1 MPIQPTYRQA
11 LASLLVTLL
20 FMLIGVLLLANPSVY
35 AEPLQQ
41 GAIASIT
48 PIPTDLAGGSITL
61 LDTLP
66 MDTNGAASEMK
77 VDIDGNPVILLSPYS
92 TATQSVLVRCAD
104 PQCVNRTVTQLPI
117 LNILDMALQTVPNVG
132 EVPVI
137 LYTTEINGGTLQ
149 LDRCE
154 DPLCTSRTNL
164 ISSPVRFIRSDTTDT
179 HLVVSTVGPRIAYVE
194 TFPPDI
200 TQVLLKSCI
209 GTACTSDIV
218 DGYPGTRS
226 LSISLGISND
236 IPVMAYN
243 TVGGIALARC
253 ESAVS
258 CLMPSIHE
266 VVSYGPIGYILG
278 NSMSLAI
285 NPQGNPVILYVQ
297 RNWLSQT
304 PQLWLATCYDPACAT
319 VDQRVAEETLLST
332 YGGGMDLAYGAS
344 GDLYIAYN
352 RIDTQEIVPNTEYAT
367 AVYLLLRRCN
377 AQACNLRA
385 VTQFRDVY
393 SGMEEFIIRGDR
405 AYLIYQDTVLENN
418 QLSYTINLYVGDQ
431 PPVPEPTA
439 GPSPTATSTRTP
451 GYIDLT
457 LTAGATF
464 FTPSVTRTF
473 TPTGRVFPT
482 NPPNWTPSH
491 TPTPSATPTPSR
503 TPTVTP
509 SSPPGAAPQ
518 RNRSD
523 ISIVALRWMPVANA
537 TGYEIRVARNSAFSP
552 TIFADNS
559 LTASQVSINTTPLPN
574 GTYYWRVRAR
584 DLNGTWGAWSQV
596 DTFVVAAPPTPSA

>member
-1 MPIQPTYRQA
+1 
-11 LASLLVTLL
+11 
-20 FMLIGVLLLANPSVY
+20 
-35 AEPLQQ
+35 
-41 GAIASIT
+41 
-48 PIPTDLAGGSITL
+48 
-61 LDTLP
+61 
-66 MDTNGAASEMK
+66 
-77 VDIDGNPVILLSPYS
+77 
-92 TATQSVLVRCAD
+92 
-104 PQCVNRTVTQLPI
+104 
-117 LNILDMALQTVPNVG
+117 
-132 EVPVI
+132 
-137 LYTTEINGGTLQ
+137 
-149 LDRCE
+149 
-154 DPLCTSRTNL
+154 
-164 ISSPVRFIRSDTTDT
+164 
-179 HLVVSTVGPRIAYVE
+179 VGPRIAYVE

-218 DGYPGTRS
+218 YGYPGTRS

-431 PPVPEPTA
+431 PSVPEPTP
-439 GPSPTATSTRTP
+439 GPSPTYTQTRTP
-451 GYIDLT
+451 DSYDLT
-457 LTAGATF
+457 VTAGATYY
-464 FTPSVTRTF
+464 TPSITRSP
-473 TPTGRVFPT
+473 TPTQRLFPT
-482 NPPNWTPSH
+482 NPVNWTVTPSPTVTGTLSATALSPTL
-491 TPTPSATPTPSR
+491 TPSITLTPSATYTPSR

-537 TGYEIRVARNSAFSP
+537 TGYEIHVARNSAFSP

-559 LTASQVSINTTPLPN
+559 LPASQVSINTTPLPN